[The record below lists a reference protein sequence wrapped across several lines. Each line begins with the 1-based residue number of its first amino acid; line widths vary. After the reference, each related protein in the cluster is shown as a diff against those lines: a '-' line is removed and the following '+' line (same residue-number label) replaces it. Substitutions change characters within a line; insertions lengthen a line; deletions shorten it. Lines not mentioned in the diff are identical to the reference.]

1 MSNKSNNAAWD
12 LFDEQLNIIEPPIN
26 YLSFLDLQQ
35 VVGFSSSLMTE
46 NLEEFR
52 RILFENGA
60 DTGKPINVINC
71 VHRPRTSNKPY
82 EGFRVEYTE
91 RTDRQWLD
99 TGAAS
104 LEAWVFSGSDK
115 SLHQEL
121 RNMSRER
128 NHSVEREYQS
138 QNYNKN

>member
-1 MSNKSNNAAWD
+1 MSKNNAAWD

-26 YLSFLDLQQ
+26 YLSFTELQQ
-35 VVGFSSSLMTE
+35 VVGFRSALMTE
-46 NLEEFR
+46 NTEEFR
-52 RILFENGA
+52 RILFENGV
-60 DTGKPINVINC
+60 DISKPYNIVKC
-71 VHRPRTSNKPY
+71 LHRPRTSNKIVD
-82 EGFRVEYTE
+82 GFRIEFTE
-91 RTDRQWLD
+91 RTERAWLD

-104 LEAWVFSGSDK
+104 LEAWVFSGNDK

>member
-1 MSNKSNNAAWD
+1 MSKNNAAWD
-12 LFDEQLNIIEPPIN
+12 LLGEDLNIIEPPQN
-26 YLSFLDLQQ
+26 YLSFYDLQG
-35 VVGFSSSLMTE
+35 VVGFSSALMTQ
-46 NLEEFR
+46 NTQEFE

-60 DTGKPINVINC
+60 DTSKPYNVVNC
-71 VHRPRTSNKPY
+71 THRPRTSNKPY
-82 EGFRVEYTE
+82 EGFRIEFTE
-91 RTDRQWLD
+91 RTDKAWRD

-104 LEAWVFSGSDK
+104 LEAWVFSGNDK

-138 QNYNKN
+138 QNYNN